1 MTIVMKH
8 ASILH
13 IIDIIIV
20 IIIWLSQIQTE
31 DLDNNFDF

>member
-1 MTIVMKH
+1 MKH